1 MKQPEYFET
10 HTSLYRKLEYL
21 HETFDANATLGMSR
35 YSFADKTG
43 NCVLAYSMDDF
54 CKSFNE
60 HFGETFISAGCQIAG
75 SQSYL
80 MTFVDNVV
88 SKKFDLPV
96 QKEKEAVVATL
107 LVSLEPVVETSSEAS
122 QEALESTIESNEY
135 LYYDLIDWPR
145 VEAFKNTKDDKA
157 ELDVYAAKFGV
168 SLKKNKTI
176 ANMIEDFKSAVGV

>member
-10 HTSLYRKLEYL
+10 HSLLYRKLESL
-21 HETFDANATLGMSR
+21 HDTFDSNQTLAMSR
-35 YSFADKTG
+35 YSFADKLG
-43 NCVLAYSMDDF
+43 NCVLAYSMGDF
-54 CKSFNE
+54 CNNFNE

-96 QKEKEAVVATL
+96 QKEKEAVVATPL
-107 LVSLEPVVETSSEAS
+107 ISLEPVVETPSEAS
-122 QEALESTIESNEY
+122 QEAPESTIESSEY
-135 LYYDLIDWPR
+135 LPYDLIDWPR
-145 VEAFKNTKDDKA
+145 VEAFKNTKGDKA
-157 ELDVYAAKFGV
+157 ELATYASKYGV
-168 SLKKNKTI
+168 TLLKTKTI